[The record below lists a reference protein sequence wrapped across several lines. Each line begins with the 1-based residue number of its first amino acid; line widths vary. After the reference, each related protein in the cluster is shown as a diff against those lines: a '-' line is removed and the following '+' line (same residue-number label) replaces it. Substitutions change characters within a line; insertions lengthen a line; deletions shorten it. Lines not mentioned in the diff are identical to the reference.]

1 MPVPIVSFTFDDA
14 PRTAFTTAA
23 EILMTRGAR
32 ATFFMSLGLL
42 SSETEVGPI
51 ATEGDLAS
59 ALKQGHELGCHTF
72 DHLDAWYTAT
82 REFVRSVE
90 KNKRALDGI
99 LPGAKFRTFAYPKS
113 GPNISTK
120 LNLEKYFVC
129 CRGGGQAPNIG
140 TADLNLLKG
149 FFLNNR
155 EQDPDRVRRVI
166 DENAS
171 ARGWLIFAT
180 HDVSDDPS
188 PHGCATSFFSKTV
201 EYAARSGAMLLPVGE
216 AYDRVVAAS

>member
-129 CRGGGQAPNIG
+129 CRGGGQAPNLG

-155 EQDPDRVRRVI
+155 EQDTDRIRRVI

-171 ARGWLIFAT
+171 ACGWLIFAT

-188 PHGCATSFFSKTV
+188 PHGCTSSLFAKTV
-201 EYAARSGAMLLPVGE
+201 EYAARSGALLLPVGE
-216 AYDRVVAAS
+216 AYDRVVAPS